1 LREQRDSA
9 LPYCELIDARLATID
24 FSAAEVRE
32 IVDLLRLLSLE
43 RHLGRTAVVVSTSV
57 AYGVM
62 RMLETMVEHVCVV
75 RPFRDLRQAKNRLNN
90 GRRLMKRAR
99 KP

>member
-1 LREQRDSA
+1 MREQRDSA

-62 RMLETMVEHVCVV
+62 RMLEAMVEHVCVV